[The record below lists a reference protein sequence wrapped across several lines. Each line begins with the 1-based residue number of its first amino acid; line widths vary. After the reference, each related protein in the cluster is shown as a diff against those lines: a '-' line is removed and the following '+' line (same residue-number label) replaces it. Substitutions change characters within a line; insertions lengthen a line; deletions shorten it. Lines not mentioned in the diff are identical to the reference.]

1 VKNSLLLPVL
11 IFLCAAFA
19 TRFGLG
25 LAQPPS
31 LARAGQAKPAFA
43 GSVAKPLAAQ
53 APATGQA
60 TVRARSGVS
69 PDADTREPSRD
80 SGLATASSPSVS
92 KGAVAALAARFADA
106 GTPADLLRDA
116 DLSDPAV
123 RAYVV
128 ARLSEMQEERQE
140 AALVK
145 AERLGI
151 PLRIEGPGRKVSVL
165 YDFRGDRPLYR
176 VTLNVNAALST
187 GANLLRDQAAP
198 YGLDGTGMKVG
209 VWDEARVRNTHREF
223 TTTRVVLKDS
233 STTFSDHATHV
244 AGTIGAAG
252 TAALAKG
259 MAPKV
264 AIDSYDWNSDYTE
277 MTAAGAAT
285 ATDTTR
291 LTVSNHSYGVG
302 FETAAEYVP
311 YMGAYETEAST
322 TDALAG
328 GLPYYQIFWAAGN
341 EQDYLTTKGGYQSIT
356 FNGLAKNVIT
366 IAAGNDAI
374 ASGVRSPSA
383 GSLAYFSSQGPCDD
397 GRIKPDLTANGVDL
411 YSSVAFTPP
420 AGTASSTT
428 SYDTYSGT
436 SMATPNAVGSSI
448 LLQQLYTREFPGQR
462 LRASALKAL
471 LINTADD
478 VGRAGPDYQY
488 GWGYL
493 NAKAAADLIL
503 AHKASLASPKLI
515 EGTLSSATKTRTHTF
530 TWDGVSP
537 IRATLCWTDPA
548 GVALD
553 PTVAAQVDVRTP
565 NLVNDL
571 DLKITAP
578 DGTTVSLPYVMPF
591 VGTWTDAAMLL
602 PAVTGVNRVDN
613 VEQVR
618 ISNPSQAGNYT
629 ITVTVPGAL
638 TGASQVYSLAVT
650 GGTNVE
656 ANPAPVAILEAPV
669 DGTVILPGV
678 PVILSATATD
688 KVAGGGAGV
697 VTGVGF
703 FNGATSLGVDTTAP
717 YSLSWTPP
725 AADVYTLTVKATDSE
740 GAVGTSAITHLTVLS
755 GDGTPTLAAF
765 TPSSGTAGDSVA
777 ITGTNFAAVT
787 AVKFNGVD
795 AFFTVASPTSLSAI
809 VPATATTGT
818 IAVTTARGSA
828 TSANS
833 FTVTQNPVLISQVY
847 GGGGRSGA
855 PYNADYVE
863 LYNRGATAVSL
874 AGWSV
879 QYASA
884 SGSTWQTTAL
894 SGTIA
899 AGKHYLVKLAS
910 NGATGSAL
918 PAADATGAINLSGTN
933 GKVALRN
940 TAAAFTGSTPT
951 GQTGLLDLVGYGTAN
966 AFEGSAAPVG
976 SNTTALFRA
985 DGGATDTANNAA
997 DFSAAAPNPRNSN
1010 AGQPVAPVIS
1020 SATTASGTVNQAFS
1034 HQIAASN
1041 SPTGFAANGLP
1052 AGLTVNTTNGLIS
1065 GTPSAAGVSSV
1076 TISATNAA
1084 GTGSATLTLT
1094 IVAAAG
1100 GGSVTIFSENMGT
1113 SSGTTVI
1120 SANVFQSTAPIVF
1133 TGTADVRS
1141 TTVSSGYAGAS
1152 GARNVF
1158 ITNAVGTSFTI
1169 AGINT
1174 SRYTNLSLSLGHF
1187 KSTTAGSNELVI
1199 EVSPDGTTFSPLA
1212 YTRAT
1217 GSGTAAWSLITP
1229 TGTIPATV
1237 NLRIRFRQT
1246 SSGPQFRIDDVVLK
1260 GDAASAAP
1268 AISATGALATVGATY
1283 GTASST
1289 TTFTVSGANLTAPIL
1304 VTPPAGFEVSQTVG
1318 GGSDYAPTQTVGAA
1332 GTVPAT
1338 TIYLRLAAGT
1348 PVGTYSGNIVCSSAG
1363 ATSVN
1368 VATVAS
1374 AVSAKDLI
1382 VTAQNRIKSFGTTLT
1397 LGTSA
1402 FDTTGLVPGE
1412 TVGAVT
1418 LTATGG
1424 TAANDAAGA
1433 YVITPSAATGG
1444 TFTPGNYTVSYQ
1456 PGVLTVTAPTF
1467 AGWSAGLT
1475 DPAAAADP
1483 DHDGVANLLEYFFG
1497 LNAAAA
1503 DTVAPQVSVVGSEL
1517 RMDYRRSKA
1526 LNGVSGAAEWTTGL
1540 GGTPVWSTAG
1550 VTDTQVSDQGA
1561 YEIRRAAVTFTAGEP
1576 IKFLRLRVSQ
1586 P

>member
-1 VKNSLLLPVL
+1 MSPARRP
-11 IFLCAAFA
+11 AANE
-19 TRFGLG
+19 
-25 LAQPPS
+25 
-31 LARAGQAKPAFA
+31 GQ
-43 GSVAKPLAAQ
+43 VA
-53 APATGQA
+53 
-60 TVRARSGVS
+60 
-69 PDADTREPSRD
+69 
-80 SGLATASSPSVS
+80 ATAATFPHP
-92 KGAVAALAARFADA
+92 GGVADALAARYANA
-106 GTPADLLRDA
+106 NTPADLLRDA

-123 RAYVV
+123 RAFVV
-128 ARLSEMQEERQE
+128 ARMSEMQEERHE
-140 AALVK
+140 AALAK

-151 PLRIEGPGRKVSVL
+151 PVRIEGPGRKVSVL

-176 VTLNVNAALST
+176 VTLNANAAIST
-187 GANLLRDQAAP
+187 GANLLRDQGAP

-223 TTTRVVLKDS
+223 ATTRVVLKDS
-233 STTFSDHATHV
+233 STTYSDHSTHV
-244 AGTIGAAG
+244 AGTIGGAG
-252 TAALAKG
+252 TDPLAKG

-285 ATDTTR
+285 ATDMTR
-291 LTVSNHSYGVG
+291 ITVSNHSYGVG
-302 FETAAEYVP
+302 FDTAAEYVP

-322 TDALAG
+322 TDALAA
-328 GLPYYQIFWAAGN
+328 GLPFYQIFWAAGN
-341 EQDYLTTKGGYQSIT
+341 EQDFITTKGGYQSIT
-356 FNGLAKNVIT
+356 FNGLAKNIIT
-366 IAAGNDAI
+366 IAAGGDAVSGGLRSVSNNL
-374 ASGVRSPSA
+374 AS
-383 GSLAYFSSQGPCDD
+383 FSSEGPCDD

-428 SYDTYSGT
+428 AYDTYSGT

-462 LRASALKAL
+462 LRASTLKAL

-493 NAKAAADLIL
+493 NVKAAADLIL

-515 EGTLSSATKTRTHTF
+515 EGTLTSATKTRTHTF

-578 DGTTVSLPYVMPF
+578 DGSTVSLPYVMPF

-602 PAVTGVNRVDN
+602 PATTGVNRVDN

-618 ISNPSQAGNYT
+618 IANPSQAGNYT

-638 TGASQVYSLAVT
+638 TGANQVYSLAVT
-650 GGTNVE
+650 GGTSVE
-656 ANPAPVAILEAPV
+656 ANPAPIATLDAPA
-669 DGTVILPGV
+669 DGTVVLPGV
-678 PVILSATATD
+678 PVILSATVTD

-697 VTGVGF
+697 VTGVEF

-740 GAVGTSAITHLTVLS
+740 GAVGTSAIAHLTVLS

-765 TPSSGTAGDSVA
+765 TPASGTAGDSVV

-795 AFFTVASPTSLSAI
+795 ALFTVASPTSLGAI
-809 VPATATTGT
+809 VPATATTGA
-818 IAVTTARGSA
+818 IAVTTARGTA
-828 TSANS
+828 TSAGS

-847 GGGGRSGA
+847 GGGGNSGA

-884 SGSTWQTTAL
+884 SGTTWQTTAL
-894 SGTIA
+894 GGTIA
-899 AGKHYLVKLAS
+899 AGKFYLVKLGS
-910 NGATGSAL
+910 NGANGAAL
-918 PAADATGAINLSGTN
+918 PAGDTVGAINMSGTN

-940 TAAAFTGSTPT
+940 SATAFTGSTPA
-951 GQTGLLDLVGYGTAN
+951 GQAGLLDLVGYGTAN
-966 AFEGSAAPVG
+966 AFEGSAAPAG

-997 DFSAAAPNPRNSN
+997 DFSAAAPNPRNST
-1010 AGQPVAPVIS
+1010 AGQPAAPVIS
-1020 SATTASGTVNQAFS
+1020 SATSASGVAGRAFS
-1034 HQIAASN
+1034 YQIAASN
-1041 SPTGFAANGLP
+1041 TPTSFAASGLP
-1052 AGLTVNTTNGLIS
+1052 SGLGVNTTTGLIS
-1065 GTPSAAGVSSV
+1065 GTPAAAGTSSV
-1076 TISATNAA
+1076 TISATNAT
-1084 GTGSATLTLT
+1084 GTGTATLALT
-1094 IVAAAG
+1094 ITAG
-1100 GGSVTIFSENMGT
+1100 GGGSGILSENMGT
-1113 SSGTTVI
+1113 PTGTTTI
-1120 SANVFQSTAPIVF
+1120 AANVFQNAVLVF
-1133 TGTADVRS
+1133 TGTAEVRIS
-1141 TTVSSGYAGAS
+1141 TPSSGYTGAS
-1152 GARNVF
+1152 GGGNVF
-1158 ITNAVGTSFTI
+1158 VTNTVGRTFEIS
-1169 AGINT
+1169 GINT
-1174 SRYTNLSLSLGHF
+1174 AGYTDLTLMLGHH
-1187 KSTTAGSNELVI
+1187 KSTTAGNNELTV
-1199 EVSPDGTTFSPLA
+1199 EVSSDGTN
-1212 YTRAT
+1212 YTALTYSRTT
-1217 GSGTAAWSLITP
+1217 GSGTATWALITP
-1229 TGTIPATV
+1229 TGTIPAAANV
-1237 NLRIRFRQT
+1237 RLRFRQT
-1246 SSGPQFRIDDVVLK
+1246 STTTQFRVDDVVIT
-1260 GDAASAAP
+1260 GTAATTP
-1268 AISATGALATVGATY
+1268 AISATGSLAAVDTTY
-1283 GTASST
+1283 GASSST
-1289 TTFTVSGANLTAPIL
+1289 PATFTVSGANLTAPIL
-1304 VTPPAGFEVSQTVG
+1304 VTPPAGFEVSQTAG
-1318 GGSDYAPTQTVGAA
+1318 GGSGYAPTQTVGAA
-1332 GTVPAT
+1332 GTVAAT

-1374 AVSAKDLI
+1374 TVAPKSLV
-1382 VTAQNRIKSFGTTLT
+1382 VTAQNRVKPFGTSLS

-1402 FDTTGLVPGE
+1402 FDATGLVPGE

-1418 LTATGG
+1418 LTASGG

-1444 TFTPGNYTVSYQ
+1444 TFTPGNYTVSYL

-1467 AGWSAGLT
+1467 AQWAAGLA

-1483 DHDGVANLLEYFFG
+1483 DHDGMANLLEYFMG
-1497 LNAAAA
+1497 LDAAIA
-1503 DTVAPQVSVVGSEL
+1503 DAVAPQVTVVGSEL
-1517 RMDYRRSKA
+1517 RIDYRLSKA
-1526 LNGVSGAAEWTTGL
+1526 LNGVSGAAEWTNSL
-1540 GGTPVWSTAG
+1540 SGTPVWSTAG
-1550 VTDTQVSDQGA
+1550 VTDSQVSDQGA
-1561 YEIRRAAVTFTAGEP
+1561 YEIRRAAVAFTAGEP
-1576 IKFLRLRVSQ
+1576 LKFLRLRVSQ